1 MPGLRY
7 LTSLK
12 AQPKQSWKEVA
23 MIGATLRML
32 AIAAIL
38 SAVASG
44 TGTASECDVDVNE
57 TTHAPSA
64 EASSTGAAADEIDV
78 AQVPSRL
85 WHFYKKYKTL
95 PHYRALA
102 CTGGGFREAAGCSS
116 VCGAKDPRIAMEQAL
131 DNCWKML
138 RESRGSLGGPCTLR
152 FVGDTDVS
160 SMNRLQIDRVVEEYL
175 KKVGPAGRG
184 PGIWPGPVAGIA
196 GVRVRKV
203 TFTSAVK
210 DALPVDDVAAI
221 GFSHGSFH
229 IHVKWELDLAVVK
242 QFIVRYEV
250 FDAADRLVANRSNFH
265 APDSPRWNTWQRI
278 KFTKVNQPG
287 KWKVAIYVST
297 GPGETKVGE
306 TYFTVTP
313 E

>member
-1 MPGLRY
+1 
-7 LTSLK
+7 
-12 AQPKQSWKEVA
+12 
-23 MIGATLRML
+23 MIGATLRMA
-32 AIAAIL
+32 AIAAVL
-38 SAVASG
+38 WAVAGG
-44 TGTASECDVDVNE
+44 TGIASGCDVDVTE
-57 TTHAPSA
+57 TTQAPSA
-64 EASSTGAAADEIDV
+64 EASSTGAAADETQV
-78 AQVPSRL
+78 AGIPSRL
-85 WHFYKKYKTL
+85 WPFYKEYRTL
-95 PHYRALA
+95 PHYRALVCA
-102 CTGGGFREAAGCSS
+102 GGGMGEPVGCSS
-116 VCGAKDPRIAMEQAL
+116 VCRANDPRVAIEKAMA
-131 DNCWKML
+131 NCKKMMQ
-138 RESRGSLGGPCTLR
+138 RNYPVSSPPCKLR

-160 SMNRLQIDRVVEEYL
+160 GMNRSQIDRVVEQYL
-175 KKVGPAGRG
+175 KEVGPAGRG
-184 PGIWPGPVAGIA
+184 PGIWPGPVPGIA

-210 DALPVDDVAAI
+210 NALPVDDVAAI

-278 KFTKVNQPG
+278 NFTKVSQPG

-306 TYFTVTP
+306 TYLTVTP

>member
-1 MPGLRY
+1 
-7 LTSLK
+7 
-12 AQPKQSWKEVA
+12 
-23 MIGATLRML
+23 MIGATLRMA

-44 TGTASECDVDVNE
+44 AGIASECDVDVNE
-57 TTHAPSA
+57 TTQASSA
-64 EASSTGAAADEIDV
+64 EASSSGAVADETQV
-78 AQVPSRL
+78 ARIPSRL
-85 WHFYKKYKTL
+85 WPFYKKYRTL
-95 PHYRALA
+95 PHYRALVCA
-102 CTGGGFREAAGCSS
+102 GGGMGEPVGCSS
-116 VCGAKDPRIAMEQAL
+116 VCRANDPRVAIEKAMT
-131 DNCWKML
+131 NCKKMMQ
-138 RESRGSLGGPCTLR
+138 RNYPISSPPCKLR

-160 SMNRLQIDRVVEEYL
+160 GMDRSQIDRVVEEYL

-184 PGIWPGPVAGIA
+184 AGIWPGPVAGIA

-221 GFSHGSFH
+221 GFSHGSFYVH
-229 IHVKWELDLAVVK
+229 AKWELDLAVVK

-250 FDAADRLVANRSNFH
+250 FDAANRLVTNWSVFH
-265 APDSPRWNTWQRI
+265 APKSARWNTWQRI
-278 KFTKVNQPG
+278 NFTKVSQPG

-297 GPGETKVGE
+297 GPGEAKVGE